1 MPSKYVGV
9 KGDVDR
15 LLLEQLELGRRVD
28 GLERH
33 VPVLPDLRERE
44 KGKTS
49 RWSAPR
55 LGTRNA
61 SGMCSPTKNV
71 HSSMGMKVALM

>member
-9 KGDVDR
+9 EDDVDR

-28 GLERH
+28 GLKRH

-44 KGKTS
+44 GLVS
-49 RWSAPR
+49 LPLRGA
-55 LGTRNA
+55 RNVQ
-61 SGMCSPTKNV
+61 GMCSPTKKV